1 MSSFFGVSYDG
12 ILEGIMDASVGAFA
26 ASTYLKSASPGTSRQ
41 IKQSSSRN
49 SLMKL
54 GNAVRIPRLV
64 SSRMGGHVSVS
75 NTGKHAHFP

>member
-41 IKQSSSRN
+41 IK
-49 SLMKL
+49 
-54 GNAVRIPRLV
+54 
-64 SSRMGGHVSVS
+64 
-75 NTGKHAHFP
+75 